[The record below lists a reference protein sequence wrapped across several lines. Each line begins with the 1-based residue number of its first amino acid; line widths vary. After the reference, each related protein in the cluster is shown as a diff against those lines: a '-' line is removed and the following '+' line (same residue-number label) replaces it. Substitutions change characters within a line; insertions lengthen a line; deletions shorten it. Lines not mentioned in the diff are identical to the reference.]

1 MHWLMLAEKS
11 TTEVDE
17 VTIKISR
24 DDLAALAGT
33 ANETISRMLADFKD
47 EKAIDKRRKCYSN
60 FFS

>member
-1 MHWLMLAEKS
+1 
-11 TTEVDE
+11 

-47 EKAIDKRRKCYSN
+47 EKLLTKEGNAIRI
-60 FFS
+60 FSVNRLKNIKQ